1 MLIIYDEVLKS
12 FKCNETHSPLQFPL
26 TAEKAFVAPY
36 GVQRFLTGC
45 GTTTGPVVVLQCS
58 HWQPP
63 ALVVGSFFLFFS
75 LFFFFFFLM
84 VPHVSGSASSVVLT
98 FTTAIKLH
106 VMVVN
111 CA

>member
-1 MLIIYDEVLKS
+1 MCVNNLFLSLKS
-12 FKCNETHSPLQFPL
+12 FKCDETDSPLQFPPL

-63 ALVVGSFFLFFS
+63 VLVVGSLFFPFFFLFF
-75 LFFFFFFLM
+75 FN
-84 VPHVSGSASSVVLT
+84 GSTCLWFCLLGGSHIHHS
-98 FTTAIKLH
+98 
-106 VMVVN
+106 N
-111 CA
+111 